1 MVDYIFESERLG
13 FREWT
18 LDDLDFFA
26 KMNSKDSVMKYFP
39 SKASREES
47 EIFLK
52 RIILHF
58 DNHGYGLYATE
69 IKDTGELIG
78 FIGFQIATFYA
89 RFTPCVEIGWRL
101 DDQFWNE
108 GYATE
113 GAKAVLKYGFDYLN
127 LQRIYSFTSK
137 INKPSISVME
147 KIGLK
152 YQENF
157 NHPKVEEGSEL
168 CNHVLYLISLRDY
181 DNDY

>member
-1 MVDYIFESERLG
+1 MDAYIFESERLG

-26 KMNSKDSVMKYFP
+26 TMNNKDSVMKYFP
-39 SKASREES
+39 TKLSRQES
-47 EIFLK
+47 EAFLQ

-69 IKDTGELIG
+69 IKETGELIG

-101 DDQFWNE
+101 DDKFWNK

-113 GAKAVLKYGFDYLN
+113 GAKAALKYGFNYLN
-127 LQRIYSFTSK
+127 LQKVYSFTPK
-137 INKPSISVME
+137 INQGSVKVME

-157 NHPKVEEGSEL
+157 NHPKVKEASEL
-168 CNHVLYLISLRDY
+168 CSHVLYLMLHNEY
-181 DNDY
+181 NNNC